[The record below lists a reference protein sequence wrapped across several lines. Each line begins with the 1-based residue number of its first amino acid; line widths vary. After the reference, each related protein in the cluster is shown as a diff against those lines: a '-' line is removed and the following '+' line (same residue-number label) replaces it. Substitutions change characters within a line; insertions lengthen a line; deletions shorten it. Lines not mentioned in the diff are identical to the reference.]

1 MRARELREALV
12 TTLKAHAGLSAL
24 LSTDPRDAS
33 PAVYDHVTQ
42 EATFPYVVIG
52 EPEGTEHD
60 ADDIQ
65 GWDFDI
71 EIHQFSRFRGFE
83 EVENIQRQLDDALHR
98 AAPLVTD
105 ARVTTMHR
113 VQTRAIL
120 DPDGLTRHGIHSFR
134 VILEEL

>member
-1 MRARELREALV
+1 MRAKELRIALV
-12 TTLKAHAGLSAL
+12 ATLKAHAGLSAL

-33 PAVYDHVTQ
+33 PAVYDHVIQ
-42 EATFPYVVIG
+42 DATFPYVVVG
-52 EPEGTEHD
+52 DPEGTEHD

-65 GWDFDI
+65 GFDFEV

-83 EVENIQRQLDDALHR
+83 EVEDIQRQVDDALHR
-98 AAPLVTD
+98 AEPTVTD
-105 ARVTTMHR
+105 GRITTMHR
-113 VQTRAIL
+113 LQTRAIL